1 MRGGVL
7 SEEVLSRI
15 PFGPEQEKTLFEA
28 AKWIRTIG
36 RYQLWVGGILVFI
49 CGWSIARIVSGRPM
63 VGGGGFVLGTAT
75 WALYLVWG
83 GILLRFVARH
93 LDLVAATDEA
103 DQVYLAVCFAK
114 FRQYFLF
121 EAAFGVLALMSSA
134 VLFARAM

>member
-1 MRGGVL
+1 M
-7 SEEVLSRI
+7 
-15 PFGPEQEKTLFEA
+15 
-28 AKWIRTIG
+28 
-36 RYQLWVGGILVFI
+36 
-49 CGWSIARIVSGRPM
+49 
-63 VGGGGFVLGTAT
+63 
-75 WALYLVWG
+75 WG